1 MPVPTRRAERH
12 EVVLKWLRRFQ
23 IIKGALDNFPTLR
36 RSGTSQAGSPGPH
49 MSSANS
55 ASTPMGS
62 ETDTTRVATRSPTAT
77 ANCRER
83 DNYTCV
89 VTGRRS
95 SDGFALEVAHII
107 PFALAKSADCRSL
120 DFWRMLELFYG
131 VECTNSLFKS
141 ICDNI
146 NDPSNL
152 VLLDNSIH
160 AMFDNCSLLLLPLTH
175 EGRPIDVLGSSQ
187 APLTY
192 NLQIVYPK
200 GKVTVPELIQS
211 TKLLKKSGTAE
222 HDSQV
227 EGENGKM
234 RVMPVLSE
242 SQVQIKQQDPDSK
255 ASKTTV
261 YPLPSPGYFALR
273 RFVLFLWFTSR
284 QRR

>member
-1 MPVPTRRAERH
+1 MPVPTRRGKRH

-36 RSGTSQAGSPGPH
+36 GSGTSQAGSPGPH

-55 ASTPMGS
+55 ACTPMGS
-62 ETDTTRVATRSPTAT
+62 ETDTTRVAARSPTAT

-89 VTGRRS
+89 ITGRRS

-107 PFALAKSADCRSL
+107 PFALAKSADCRSR

-131 VECTNSLFKS
+131 AEYTNSLFTNT

-152 VLLDNSIH
+152 ILLDNLIH
-160 AMFDNCSLLLLPLTH
+160 AMFDNCSLLLPPLTH

-192 NLQIVYPK
+192 NV
-200 GKVTVPELIQS
+200 
-211 TKLLKKSGTAE
+211 
-222 HDSQV
+222 
-227 EGENGKM
+227 
-234 RVMPVLSE
+234 
-242 SQVQIKQQDPDSK
+242 
-255 ASKTTV
+255 
-261 YPLPSPGYFALR
+261 
-273 RFVLFLWFTSR
+273 
-284 QRR
+284 